1 MKKMGEIA
9 HSRLSVFQ
17 DRNIHDAKNEKDSR
31 KTLTSPYAVSNAMV
45 IDKCEETKGDNNGT
59 KNVNELG
66 KIMNES
72 SNNSLPPNGYILPG
86 KMRLGNALNVP
97 ALNSVYLTSTSQNIG

>member
-17 DRNIHDAKNEKDSR
+17 DRNIHDAKNEKDGR

-45 IDKCEETKGDNNGT
+45 IDKYEETKGDNNGT
-59 KNVNELG
+59 KNVIILKELNKLNEKL
-66 KIMNES
+66 
-72 SNNSLPPNGYILPG
+72 SNLRAHKYTINLIY
-86 KMRLGNALNVP
+86 KHFR
-97 ALNSVYLTSTSQNIG
+97 

>member
-1 MKKMGEIA
+1 MGEIA

-59 KNVNELG
+59 KNANELYQG
-66 KIMNES
+66 SRSQPIARSPIDRSQSQPITPSTIATYRHRN
-72 SNNSLPPNGYILPG
+72 
-86 KMRLGNALNVP
+86 RLRDQVHLR
-97 ALNSVYLTSTSQNIG
+97 S

>member
-17 DRNIHDAKNEKDSR
+17 DRNIHDAKNEKDGR

-59 KNVNELG
+59 RNANELS
-66 KIMNES
+66 KKMNETS
-72 SNNSLPPNGYILPG
+72 KNSLPPNGYILPG